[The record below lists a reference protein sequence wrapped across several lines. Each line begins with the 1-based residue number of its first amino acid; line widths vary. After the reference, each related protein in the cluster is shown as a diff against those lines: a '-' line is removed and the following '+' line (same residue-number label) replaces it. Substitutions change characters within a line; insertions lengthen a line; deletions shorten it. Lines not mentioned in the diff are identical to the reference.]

1 MRCFVAPSQS
11 NSDWVI
17 RDTWNRRKELSNWQ
31 HNKLSVNYLMFFFNP
46 LYSFS
51 SDFKSD
57 KSLRPSASFFLFLIF
72 FILEGAG
79 GGVGMKGSSTA
90 QADFFVARAKLF
102 YDDVLF
108 GNSVLIRRAIYCSL
122 IDLLTICDGPF
133 ISTDIIL
140 LFCCLFVCTFFIC
153 RSSPVVT

>member
-1 MRCFVAPSQS
+1 
-11 NSDWVI
+11 
-17 RDTWNRRKELSNWQ
+17 
-31 HNKLSVNYLMFFFNP
+31 MFFLNS

-57 KSLRPSASFFLFLIF
+57 KSLRPSASFFIY
-72 FILEGAG
+72 FILKGSGGG

-90 QADFFVARAKLF
+90 PADFFVPRAKLF

-122 IDLLTICDGPF
+122 IDFLTVCDGPF
-133 ISTDIIL
+133 ISTNIIL
-140 LFCCLFVCTFFIC
+140 LLFFF
-153 RSSPVVT
+153 RFFVRFLFAAAPKS